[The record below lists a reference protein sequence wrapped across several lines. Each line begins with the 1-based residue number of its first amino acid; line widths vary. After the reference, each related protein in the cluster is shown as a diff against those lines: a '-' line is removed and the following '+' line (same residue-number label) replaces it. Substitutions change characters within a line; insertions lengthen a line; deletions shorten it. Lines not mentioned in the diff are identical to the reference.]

1 MDNNQQDISQIKHKI
16 MEEFGLDGIDED
28 KQDEFLAKMGEM
40 ILKRVF
46 VETVE
51 RLDDEGRTHF
61 EKMLEE
67 KRTPEEIEEFLK
79 IKIPNYDQILE
90 NIVVELKEDLQ
101 GIEVEM

>member
-1 MDNNQQDISQIKHKI
+1 MDNQQDASQIKQKV
-16 MEEFGLDGIDED
+16 MQEFGLEGIDEE

-51 RLDDEGRTHF
+51 KLDDEGRAHF

-67 KRTPEEIEEFLK
+67 KRTAEEVEEFLK
-79 IKIPNYDQILE
+79 VKIPNYDQMLE
-90 NIVVELKEDLQ
+90 SIVVELKEDLQ
-101 GIEVEM
+101 GIEIEM

>member
-1 MDNNQQDISQIKHKI
+1 MNNEQKDVSQVKLKI
-16 MEEFGLDGIDED
+16 MQEFGLEGIEEE

-51 RLDDEGRTHF
+51 KLDDEGRAHF

-67 KRTPEEIEEFLK
+67 KRTSEEVEEFLK
-79 IKIPNYDQILE
+79 VKIPDYDQMLE
-90 NIVVELKEDLQ
+90 GIVVELKEDLQ
-101 GIEVEM
+101 GIEIEM